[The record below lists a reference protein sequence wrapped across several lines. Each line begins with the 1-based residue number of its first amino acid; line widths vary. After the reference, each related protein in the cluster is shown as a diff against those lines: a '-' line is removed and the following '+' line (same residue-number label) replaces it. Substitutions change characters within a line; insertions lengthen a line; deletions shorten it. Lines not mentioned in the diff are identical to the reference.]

1 MAFLVRSAAGAWR
14 ASAAATAKSS
24 TAQRFLSSPSGVHPT
39 AFTLHRCP
47 ANPPTLRLSHITT
60 LPPLIPARWNA
71 YAGLKIKA
79 KDESA
84 PSTPKPAPA
93 APQSERSEHREDDA
107 SDAQGLDL
115 FAQAAL
121 NQKRREAQANPM
133 AAAAADL
140 DPSANPGEG
149 TGAPVD
155 PLEAER
161 QRKWKE
167 EAEKEQKKQMAK
179 TYRFLSGSLLAVAF
193 GSFIYLGLPDDSQ
206 KPKEGES
213 LWTNYHVRAWENFKK
228 LRTTLAGHGLEKLL
242 PDAFPPPYSR
252 PLTLCIELTDALVHL
267 EWDKS
272 VGWRVATRPGVKQF
286 LANLSR
292 TYEVVIFT
300 NSPGYL
306 ADPVCVAL
314 DPYFFYAMYRLYRDH
329 TTLVDGH
336 YVKDLSQ
343 LNRDLSKTIILDIDP
358 ASYQLQPENGLFLKP
373 WTGDRSDRELKK
385 IETFLE
391 ELFVFMTVYDIQ
403 DVRPI
408 LNIVNTIDPT
418 DPAKAWAEYKQ
429 RVRADFESRNPSSA
443 GNASSTS
450 SRSFIGRLFGGGAGV
465 TQQQPQSMNVIDQ
478 IERIAAEEH
487 AIAEKDAENMKEQ
500 MTQMQ
505 REQEEAI
512 KKQVEDNKKK
522 GLKLWDYV
530 NGAGGAPPP
539 Q

>member
-1 MAFLVRSAAGAWR
+1 MTFLARSPAALWR
-14 ASAAATAKSS
+14 ASAAVASNPAISYRTLS
-24 TAQRFLSSPSGVHPT
+24 TASCVLRSATT
-39 AFTLHRCP
+39 ALHRR
-47 ANPPTLRLSHITT
+47 AATPPSLRLSHVTT
-60 LPPLIPARWNA
+60 LPPLISARWTTH
-71 YAGLKIKA
+71 AGLKIKT
-79 KDESA
+79 KEESA
-84 PSTPKPAPA
+84 QSTPKPAS
-93 APQSERSEHREDDA
+93 APQPERSAPRNDDG
-107 SDAQGLDL
+107 DTQGLDL

-133 AAAAADL
+133 AAAAADI
-140 DPSANPGEG
+140 DPTANPGEG

-179 TYRFLSGSLLAVAF
+179 TYRFLGGSLLAVAF
-193 GSFIYLGLPDDSQ
+193 GSFIYLGAPDDSQ
-206 KPKEGES
+206 KLQDGES
-213 LWTNYHVRAWENFKK
+213 LWTNYHHRAWENLQKF
-228 LRTTLAGHGLEKLL
+228 RTDLAGHGKEKLL
-242 PDAFPPPYSR
+242 PDALAPPYSR

-286 LANLSR
+286 LANLGR

-300 NSPGYL
+300 SSPGYL
-306 ADPVCVAL
+306 AEPVCAAF
-314 DPYFFYAMYRLYRDH
+314 DPYFFYTMYRLYRDH
-329 TTLVDGH
+329 TILKDGH
-336 YVKDLSQ
+336 YVKDLSK

-358 ASYQLQPENGLFLKP
+358 ASFQLQPENGLVLKP

-391 ELFVFMTVYDIQ
+391 EIFVFMTVYDIQ

-408 LNIVNTIDPT
+408 LNIVNTIDPN

-429 RVRADFESRNPSSA
+429 RVREDLEARNPSTA

-450 SRSFIGRLFGGGAGV
+450 TRSLIGRLFGAGAGV
-465 TQQQPQSMNVIDQ
+465 TQPPQSTNIIDQ

-487 AIAEKDAENMKEQ
+487 AIAEKDAESMKEQ
-500 MTQMQ
+500 MLQMQ